1 MKRHTYR
8 AVIAYDGTAFAGF
21 AAVPGERTVWSTV
34 REALIGAVPSFGKMA
49 AAGRTDRGVSAIGQV
64 ISFIS
69 QDDVPLDRIARALDE
84 AAPGA
89 LAALEV
95 RKVSNSFHAQ
105 FSACARRYAYF
116 LDDDGSHDVAR
127 MDRMLGA
134 LIGRRCFSAFARN
147 TPFGK
152 DTIKTLIEAGVRQ
165 VAGERGPQLRFDF
178 AGDAFLRKQ
187 VRVMVSTALREAAAD
202 LDDDA
207 LVRLAELGDRRLTPH
222 PAPPEGLVLARV
234 GYLPLW
240 PKEWRQRPSRP
251 A

>member
-21 AAVPGERTVWSTV
+21 AAVPGEVTVWSTV
-34 REALIGAVPSFGKMA
+34 RSALIGAVPSFGKLA

-64 ISFIS
+64 ISFVS
-69 QDDVPLDRIARALDE
+69 QEDVPLDRIARAIDE

-116 LDDDGSHDVAR
+116 LDDDGSVDVDL

-134 LIGRRCFSAFARN
+134 LVGRRCFSAFARN

-152 DTIKTLIEAGVRQ
+152 DTTKTLVEARARRI
-165 VAGERGPQLRFDF
+165 AGARIRFDF
-178 AGDAFLRKQ
+178 AADAFLRKQ
-187 VRVMVSTALREAAAD
+187 VRVMVSTALREAAAG
-202 LDDDA
+202 LDDEA
-207 LVRLAELGDRRLTPH
+207 LVRLAEAGDRRLTPH

-234 GYLPLW
+234 GYRPIW
-240 PKEWRQRPSRP
+240 PKEWRKV
-251 A
+251 